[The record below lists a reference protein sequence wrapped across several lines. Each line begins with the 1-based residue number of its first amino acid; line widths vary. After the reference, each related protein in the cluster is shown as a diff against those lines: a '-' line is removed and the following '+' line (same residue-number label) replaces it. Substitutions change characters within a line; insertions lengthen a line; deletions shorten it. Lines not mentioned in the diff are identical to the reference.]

1 MEERRIEERRGDG
14 SREDDRRGEKW
25 RSRVVLEERRM
36 EEERRIEERRGEGSL
51 EGRGECRK

>member
-1 MEERRIEERRGDG
+1 MKGEENVGDEPSTRGRQERRG
-14 SREDDRRGEKW
+14 EW

-51 EGRGECRK
+51 EGRRECRR